1 MNILTSVH
9 QNCYRTKIVNPEC
22 AGLTIYL
29 LTKIWNVWESVAIES
44 ESI

>member
-22 AGLTIYL
+22 EGLTTIYL
-29 LTKIWNVWESVAIES
+29 LTKIWNDGKA
-44 ESI
+44 